1 MESCGEPLKIHISPQ
16 CKEKLDRLG
25 GYLTEERGV
34 VSMKGKGEVIT
45 YWLTGTETLDPSHYL
60 FSRIIAQSHAGTTD
74 GAIEKRNVDFKDLPP
89 PLFCRPRKSPKY
101 ISDSKQPSISC
112 ITNFGASDNRSILC
126 ESRRQSNAAWAT
138 RDLHETHSLH
148 GSLTGHFRDSSP
160 FITRHR
166 RLDHTP
172 LYINNNESEA
182 LDGGEE
188 NRKDGMNGS
197 SDESNRQVVRVA
209 PMVRPRNVLN
219 SINSSSEEIGEK
231 NQFSNNQ
238 QRLTSM
244 IFQQL
249 SDRTN

>member
-25 GYLTEERGV
+25 GYLTEERGA
-34 VSMKGKGEVIT
+34 VSMKGKGEIIT
-45 YWLTGTETLDPSHYL
+45 YWLTGKIFFNISYQLSCYL
-60 FSRIIAQSHAGTTD
+60 ATGTTE

-172 LYINNNESEA
+172 LYINNNESETI
-182 LDGGEE
+182 DGCEDA
-188 NRKDGMNGS
+188 RKDGMNGS
-197 SDESNRQVVRVA
+197 SDESNRQVARVG
-209 PMVRPRNVLN
+209 PMIRPRNVLN
-219 SINSSSEEIGEK
+219 SINSSSEEIGK
-231 NQFSNNQ
+231 G
-238 QRLTSM
+238 
-244 IFQQL
+244 
-249 SDRTN
+249 